1 MVYRQEFKK
10 GDGTMRNRKFLA
22 LLFILIP
29 VFSYVLH
36 GWIFYIVF
44 GFYLISGYFID
55 RRSSRVFKRK
65 MFWFFVLFIV
75 VSYPLIMPG
84 KDIEIF
90 GLAIFS
96 KKYLIEGINIGIIG
110 ATMFVWLFI
119 LTRSISPQDVA
130 SFFKKL
136 GMKDIGIVV
145 SIAMNLL
152 PFMVESIETSYMA
165 MRLKGG
171 FRWSPKRVYLFV
183 LTVFRNTAL
192 LAENLTIALALE
204 GIEE

>member
-1 MVYRQEFKK
+1 MK
-10 GDGTMRNRKFLA
+10 NRKVIA

-29 VFSYVLH
+29 VFSYTLR
-36 GWIFYIVF
+36 GW
-44 GFYLISGYFID
+44 GFYAIFGAYLILGYFLD
-55 RRSSRVFKRK
+55 RRSSKMLKKK

-75 VSYPLIMPG
+75 ISYPLIMPG
-84 KDIEIF
+84 KDIRIF
-90 GLAIFS
+90 GIPVLS
-96 KKYLIEGINIGIIG
+96 KKYLIEGLNIGIIG

-136 GMKDIGIVV
+136 GMRNIGIVV
-145 SIAMNLL
+145 PIAMNLL
-152 PFMVESIETSYMA
+152 PFMVESIETTYMA

-171 FRWSPKRVYLFV
+171 FKWSPRRIYLFV

-192 LAENLTIALALE
+192 LAENLTIALTLE
-204 GIEE
+204 GIER